1 MQLRRVIV
9 FTADVERLMRFY
21 TEVLDL
27 VETHR
32 EDGFVCVDLG
42 GCELAF
48 HRGRAQVGSTKLAFG
63 VDDVAAF
70 RDELVAKGAPMGPIK
85 TFGTLQLCEG
95 HDPDG
100 NLFQLSNRP

>member
-1 MQLRRVIV
+1 MQLRRLIL
-9 FTADVERLMRFY
+9 FTPDVERLVRFY

-48 HRGRAQVGSTKLAFG
+48 HRGTANPGNAKLAFG

-70 RDELVAKGAPMGPIK
+70 RDELVAKGAPMGPLK
-85 TFGTLQLCEG
+85 VVGTLHLCDG
-95 HDPDG
+95 TDPDG
-100 NLFQLSNRP
+100 NKFQLSNRP